1 MDSERYSLIARL
13 LHWTVALLV
22 LIQIGLGFGAAW
34 SDRPVSDRL
43 LEQHVR
49 FGLLIAALMVLRV
62 SWRLASPPPPLPSS
76 VSGWRRR
83 AAGLTHKALYLL
95 LLVMPVTGYV
105 LWAWIGPTLDWWGVG
120 RVPILFRGGDDELW
134 RSVAGYVHE
143 YGAYAVSALVI
154 LHIAAALHHQ
164 FGVRDGLIG
173 RRMGF
178 GTLDGGDGAG

>member
-1 MDSERYSLIARL
+1 MDSERYSRVARL

-22 LIQIGLGFGAAW
+22 LFQIGLGFGANW

-43 LEQHVR
+43 LHQHVR
-49 FGLLIAALMVLRV
+49 FGLLIVALMVLRL
-62 SWRLASPPPPLPSS
+62 SWRLASPPPALPSS
-76 VSGWRRR
+76 VTGWRRP
-83 AAGLTHKALYLL
+83 AAGLTHQALYLL
-95 LLVMPVTGYV
+95 LLVMPVSGYV

-134 RSVAGYVHE
+134 RSVAGYVHQ
-143 YGAYAVSALVI
+143 YGAYTVSALVI

-164 FGVRDGLIG
+164 FARRDGLIG

-178 GTLDGGDGAG
+178 GPLDGGDGAG